1 MSLCSMDEIM
11 DAIAIISSR
20 PPYLYS
26 TQDLILLSFP
36 FLYLSPLLVLAP
48 ARADPFSLVW
58 FGLALA
64 SLDLADLGWTLVWAG
79 AQRAWIGFGVES
91 TNNF

>member
-26 TQDLILLSFP
+26 AQDLILLSFL
-36 FLYLSPLLVLAP
+36 FLYL
-48 ARADPFSLVW
+48 
-58 FGLALA
+58 
-64 SLDLADLGWTLVWAG
+64 
-79 AQRAWIGFGVES
+79 
-91 TNNF
+91 